1 MGRAKGAKFSSF
13 RSSGGRLRNR
23 TQRSW
28 GQGWRTLGESH
39 SVQWGYKA
47 GGRLENRTQ
56 CSGGQGWWTLGESH
70 SVQWSTRLMMT
81 KTKLLAEFGGRASQP
96 VG

>member
-56 CSGGQGWWTLGESH
+56 CSGGQGCWDAWGIALSAVEH
-70 SVQWSTRLMMT
+70 
-81 KTKLLAEFGGRASQP
+81 KADDD
-96 VG
+96 